1 MFKKI
6 DKWIALRTYPI
17 LARMNARALSKNVKG
32 RKKLAQAVYRKDLER
47 YRKYGI
53 KPNDIEKVIE

>member
-1 MFKKI
+1 MFEKI

-17 LARMNARALSKNVKG
+17 LARMNARAFSKHIKE
-32 RKKLAQAVYRKDLER
+32 RKKLVQAVYNKDLEK

-53 KPNDIEKVIE
+53 KPEDIEKVI